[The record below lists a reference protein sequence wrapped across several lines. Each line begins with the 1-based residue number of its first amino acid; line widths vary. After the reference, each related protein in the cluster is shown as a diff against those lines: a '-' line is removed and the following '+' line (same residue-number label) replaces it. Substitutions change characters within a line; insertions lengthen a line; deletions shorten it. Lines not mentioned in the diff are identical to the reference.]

1 MSGEKHS
8 KKYIWM
14 VLVALTVMT
23 ALELALPM
31 IQGMRGFVIFGLVA
45 LALTKAG
52 CVMLWYM
59 HLLDETK
66 TLRSAVIYPFV
77 FPLLYAVVLISEALY
92 RGGIAWPKV

>member
-14 VLVALTVMT
+14 VLIGLTVMT

-31 IQGMRGFVIFGLVA
+31 IQGMRNFVIFGLVVLA
-45 LALTKAG
+45 LAKAG
-52 CVMLWYM
+52 CVLLWYM
-59 HLLDETK
+59 HLIDETK
-66 TLRSAVIYPFV
+66 GLKASVLYPFV
-77 FPLLYAVVLISEALY
+77 FPLLYAVVLIAEAIF